1 MLHALMPHSLI
12 QRYRCDTKPNK
23 VSKLPKL
30 GGRQQYGFTLL
41 EILIAMAI
49 FTLIGLAS
57 TGLLMAA
64 IDSNDLSATRL
75 EKLQQLQRAMLTIER
90 DIQQAVERP
99 VRINGEVNEIT
110 FYGEDE
116 EDVGVALVRNGWS
129 NPQMRLPRSTL
140 QLVSY
145 RLQDQQLQRLSTN
158 YVDNVSG
165 TEPKVRIL
173 LDNIER
179 FDVEFLEG
187 IAGNGDLDWAETYKG
202 TVLPKAVSVTLVS
215 VEFGEITRVF
225 TLSGAQI

>member
-12 QRYRCDTKPNK
+12 QRNRCDTTPNK
-23 VSKLPKL
+23 VNKLPKL
-30 GGRQQYGFTLL
+30 GGRQQHGFTLL

-75 EKLQQLQRAMLTIER
+75 DKLQQLQRAMLTIER

>member
-1 MLHALMPHSLI
+1 MNHLMS
-12 QRYRCDTKPNK
+12 TKAHLNYNRA
-23 VSKLPKL
+23 V
-30 GGRQQYGFTLL
+30 GFTLL

-75 EKLQQLQRAMLTIER
+75 QNLQKLQRAMLTIER

-116 EDVGVALVRNGWS
+116 EDAAIALVRNGWS

-145 RLQDQQLQRLSTN
+145 RIQDQQLQRLFSN

-165 TEPKVRIL
+165 TEPKIRVL
-173 LDNIER
+173 LEDVER
-179 FDVEFLEG
+179 FEVEFLEG
-187 IAGNGDLDWAETYKG
+187 VAGNGDFDWAETYKG
-202 TVLPKAVSVTLVS
+202 TVIPKAVAVTLVTT
-215 VEFGEITRVF
+215 EFGEIRRVF
-225 TLSGAQI
+225 TLTGAQI